1 MMEMPRNKASG
12 QEQQLEVVLMALLIA
27 DGIC

>member
-12 QEQQLEVVLMALLIA
+12 QEQFEVVLMALLIA